1 MYSGVPNFVFV
12 FGYTNASWTLKADLA
27 CAFLCRLLTH
37 MDYNQYSAVTPIK
50 DPNVQ
55 DEHLTDF
62 TSGYF
67 QRSQQFMPKQGSTHP
82 WKIHMNYILDYFILA
97 WRSMENDSLK
107 YTRAQLSAK
116 LWPNGQCSYPSKNVF
131 RSYMTYGERRTN
143 SQGMNGMDLE
153 EYEY

>member
-116 LWPNGQCSYPSKNVF
+116 L
-131 RSYMTYGERRTN
+131 
-143 SQGMNGMDLE
+143 
-153 EYEY
+153 